1 MSTLRFVATF
11 IMAMWLFWSQ
21 SAQAGDLSDAD
32 LWAAIVKANPGKS
45 QRTLWRIFVCH
56 KKDPVCQA
64 IDTEYKGLTAA
75 QLAAYVKKQS
85 DIIDAQAA
93 EYESGRRK
101 IAAAAPGSDVK
112 PPNIPDGQFRTE
124 AHFLVRQS
132 LEDINTLTAP
142 KPTKDVTGA
151 QFSYNRDNVTPN
163 TVWSARGV
171 VAVPIYGHYGP
182 PDDGDRYS
190 VRPAFAVAPFI
201 AFDKVSN
208 SNVALQS
215 ANLNNLSFGVVS
227 ETVLANVGVEK
238 PTDHY
243 FRLKSG
249 VNTDFEGA
257 LKSAYLRAEWEPVST
272 ANYIN
277 APYPVMNF
285 NVVPLFK
292 FRADYMDQAGKI
304 TQPVFAAHNQAL
316 RVGPRV
322 GFEIQ
327 PVSGLGLWPSWF
339 ENFNLVATYS
349 FLQDTLSRRNYS
361 LLDSTLTYNID
372 KDGNYAVSGSYRKGR
387 IDETG
392 ASVDQI
398 MVGLA
403 VKLNDLP
410 SVTGVK

>member
-1 MSTLRFVATF
+1 MNRLRFIASVA
-11 IMAMWLFWSQ
+11 AAALFFAPQ
-21 SAQAGDLSDAD
+21 HARAENLSDAE
-32 LWAAIVKANPGKS
+32 LWAAIVKANPGKNK
-45 QRTLWRIFVCH
+45 REMWRIFVCH

-64 IDTEYKGLTAA
+64 VDTQYKGLTAA

-101 IAAAAPGSDVK
+101 IAAAPPTPTTK
-112 PPNIPDGQFRTE
+112 PAKIADGEFRTE

-151 QFSYNRDNVTPN
+151 QFSYNRDNLSPN

-182 PDDGDRYS
+182 PSKDDRYS

-201 AFDKVSN
+201 SFDKVSN
-208 SNVALQS
+208 SSATQQS
-215 ANLNNLSFGVVS
+215 ANVNNLSFGMVS
-227 ETVLANVGVEK
+227 EALLANVGLEK

-243 FRLKSG
+243 FRLKGG

-257 LKSAYLRAEWEPVST
+257 LKSSYLRAEWEPVST
-272 ANYIN
+272 ANFIN
-277 APYPVMNF
+277 APYPLLNF

-292 FRADYMDQAGKI
+292 LRADYMNQAGKI
-304 TQPVFAAHNQAL
+304 TQPVFADHNQAL
-316 RVGPRV
+316 RFGPRV

-349 FLQDTLSRRNYS
+349 FLQDTLSQRNYS
-361 LLDSTLTYNID
+361 LFDSTLTYNID

-387 IDETG
+387 LDETG
-392 ASVDQI
+392 ARVEQI

-403 VKLNDLP
+403 IKLNDLP
-410 SVTGVK
+410 SVTAAP

>member
-1 MSTLRFVATF
+1 
-11 IMAMWLFWSQ
+11 MASLAAAVLSFTPQ
-21 SAQAGDLSDAD
+21 TARAELSDAE
-32 LWAAIVKANPGKS
+32 LWAAIVKANPGKEK
-45 QRTLWRIFVCH
+45 REMWRIFVCH

-64 IDTEYKGLTAA
+64 VDTQYKGLTAA
-75 QLAAYVKKQS
+75 QLAAYIKQQS

-101 IAAAAPGSDVK
+101 IADAPPAVKLLKRAPGEF
-112 PPNIPDGQFRTE
+112 QTE

-151 QFSYNRDNVTPN
+151 QFSYNRDNVSLN

-171 VAVPIYGHYGP
+171 VAVPIYGHYGAP
-182 PDDGDRYS
+182 TEADRYS
-190 VRPAFAVAPFI
+190 VRPAFAIAPYI
-201 AFDKVSN
+201 SFDKVSN
-208 SNVALQS
+208 SNATQQS
-215 ANLNNLSFGVVS
+215 ANVNNLSFGVVS
-227 ETVLANVGVEK
+227 ETVLANVGLEK

-243 FRLKSG
+243 FRLKGG
-249 VNTDFEGA
+249 VNTTFEGA
-257 LKSAYLRAEWEPVST
+257 LKSSYLRAEWEPVST

-277 APYPVMNF
+277 APYPILNF
-285 NVVPLFK
+285 NVAPLFK
-292 FRADYMDQAGKI
+292 VRADYMNQAGKI
-304 TQPVFAAHNQAL
+304 TQPVFAEHSQAL
-316 RVGPRV
+316 RVGPRI
-322 GFEIQ
+322 GFELQ

-361 LLDSTLTYNID
+361 LFDSTLTYNID

-387 IDETG
+387 LDETG

-403 VKLNDLP
+403 IKLNDLP
-410 SVTGVK
+410 SVTAGR

>member
-1 MSTLRFVATF
+1 MHKLQFIASFAAATLIFAP
-11 IMAMWLFWSQ
+11 
-21 SAQAGDLSDAD
+21 QASRAELSDAE
-32 LWAAIVKANPGKS
+32 LWVAIVKANPGKAK
-45 QRTLWRIFVCH
+45 REMWRIFVCH

-64 IDTEYKGLTAA
+64 VDTQYKGLTAA

-101 IAAAAPGSDVK
+101 IADAPPAVK
-112 PPNIPDGQFRTE
+112 PPKRAPGEFQTE

-151 QFSYNRDNVTPN
+151 QFSYNRDNVSPN

-171 VAVPIYGHYGP
+171 VAVPIYGHYGAP
-182 PDDGDRYS
+182 TEADRYS
-190 VRPAFAVAPFI
+190 VRPAFAVAPYI
-201 AFDKVSN
+201 SFDKVSN
-208 SNVALQS
+208 SSPTQQS
-215 ANLNNLSFGVVS
+215 ANVNNLSFGVVS
-227 ETVLANVGVEK
+227 ETVLANVGLEK

-243 FRLKSG
+243 FRLKGG
-249 VNTDFEGA
+249 VNTTFEGA
-257 LKSAYLRAEWEPVST
+257 LKSSYLRAEWEPVST
-272 ANYIN
+272 ANFIN
-277 APYPVMNF
+277 APYPILNF
-285 NVVPLFK
+285 NVAPLFK
-292 FRADYMDQAGKI
+292 VRADYMNQAGKI
-304 TQPVFAAHNQAL
+304 TQPVFAEHNQAL

-361 LLDSTLTYNID
+361 LFDSTLTYNID

-387 IDETG
+387 LDETG
-392 ASVDQI
+392 ANVEQI

-403 VKLNDLP
+403 IKLNDLP
-410 SVTGVK
+410 SVTAAP